1 MTFSIKKNTNWEL
14 YKLLWLLLL
23 VASLTHNKN
32 RTLVILLKTK
42 YFHPQII
49 ATPNVRDLDF
59 TIIVIESISF

>member
-1 MTFSIKKNTNWEL
+1 MTFSTKNNTNWEL

-32 RTLVILLKTK
+32 RTLFAFETK

-49 ATPNVRDLDF
+49 ATPNIRDLDF
-59 TIIVIESISF
+59 TVLVIESISL

>member
-1 MTFSIKKNTNWEL
+1 MTFSITKNTNWKL

-32 RTLVILLKTK
+32 RTLVILLKQNTL
-42 YFHPQII
+42 HPHII

-59 TIIVIESISF
+59 TVIVI